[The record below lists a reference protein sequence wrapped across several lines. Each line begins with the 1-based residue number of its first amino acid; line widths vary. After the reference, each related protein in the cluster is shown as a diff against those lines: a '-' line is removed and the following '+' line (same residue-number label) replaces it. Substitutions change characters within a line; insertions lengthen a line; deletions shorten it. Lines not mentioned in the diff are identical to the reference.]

1 MSERVGWDQYETAL
15 LIEACLL
22 ESSKAMPKTD
32 LVHTLSKN
40 LRNRATRNGRTI
52 DELFR
57 NENGIS
63 LQMTKMNYLLTDGT
77 KGLPGASKF
86 FAEMA
91 TLWKTDKVAFNK
103 ILAAA
108 KEQISGERV
117 KLEVMKSNKEKFQEW
132 LREQDKLKLS
142 PEHIISTIEEASKY
156 ALSHS
161 VSKVAFFD
169 IDDPKAFSAACTKL
183 LSQRI
188 FRLMHKQTAQN
199 LDKCQGYY
207 KSFLGEI
214 ECKETTIPPEVLTNI
229 HDDNSAEKSAT
240 VSISNTPEEKAS
252 EPALKDGITVSDKL
266 YVCLKDNSD
275 KNQYGI
281 TLFYLAKLVGADES
295 VVKRLLDKAEW
306 ASLEYGRYKFNY
318 ASNQGRQ
325 QYDFETPQSL
335 AFSRPVSVSY
345 FGDII
350 TKANSWKQA
359 LVDTMHVLYDDYP
372 HVIEEV
378 RGKLFGTAT
387 IPLVAGEDQISLMRV
402 PKEFAKGLYVETNRS
417 ASDIMAN
424 LKRIIDACNIDYEN
438 IIVLFERKDNSS
450 GAKDVQPT
458 EINTKSEISSPVLPE
473 SPVAKTTT
481 ITTTEEAY
489 SKWLQNSCG
498 LADAT
503 ARSYVSAI
511 HSAELYAKQHRYSEY
526 QIYGDPKETALAVI
540 SDLLRDPDF
549 IRYNQEQH
557 NRFSA
562 SFKKF
567 SAFLEE
573 DEKSTLAAADDVS
586 VKYPQLYSKLYAAS
600 KVYDTPEGMNVSRIC
615 ALVGS
620 DEAQKV
626 SEILRGVPW
635 ATEVE
640 TDKFSFSKKPVIK
653 TSDDEP
659 HDFDQEKYI
668 TILLQR
674 YRSGMTFDS
683 IDFDIFREIYE
694 DTYDEQIVFDDAAL
708 EKRLKYCGV
717 IYKDR
722 LFPAEGVIDN
732 ETKSKLYSYIE
743 SNFASGKNVL
753 YYKAIFEDLSD
764 AFASCYTLSDE
775 GMLKAFIL
783 FTAPKG
789 KYYFSENYMS
799 VEKNVQID
807 HSAEIADYLLSA
819 GKPMS
824 REDICAALSH
834 IPQDKVNQIISVDS
848 RFLRNAKGEF
858 FHRDIFEISADEL
871 DRIAGYIGGCIEEN
885 EYAIWTDIWEKIQ
898 DEMTIFLENNLYLSS
913 LGVRNAIGKLYAGR
927 FNFNGAVIS
936 ETGKN
941 YEMRDIYQLFAK
953 HHSTFTSDEI
963 YDLSKELDTVI
974 YFEALSAISVRVSHD
989 LFVSKK
995 RIDFDVE
1002 AIDKAIASFI
1012 AGDYIRI
1019 REIDS
1024 FLAFP
1029 NVGYEWNEYL
1039 LESFLKSYSK
1049 KYMLLNNGSALHN
1062 VAGAIVKRKGSIQE
1076 FVDACAVVLADSHV
1090 DLKKD
1095 LALNYLAEV
1104 NMITQRRYKDID
1116 IALQKAKQMRA
1127 QKG

>member
-15 LIEACLL
+15 LIEACVL
-22 ESSKAMPKTD
+22 ENSNTMSKIE
-32 LVHTLSKN
+32 LVRALSKN
-40 LRNRATRNGRTI
+40 LRDRATRNGRPI
-52 DELFR
+52 DEIFR

-63 LQMTKMNYLLTDGT
+63 LQMTKMNYLLTDGA

-91 TLWKTDKVAFNK
+91 TLWKTDRTAFNK

-108 KEQISGERV
+108 KEQINGEGV
-117 KLEVMKSNKEKFQEW
+117 KLEVMKSNKDRFQEW
-132 LREQDKLKLS
+132 LSKQDKLKIS
-142 PEHIISTIEEASKY
+142 PERIISTIEEASKY

-169 IDDPKAFSAACTKL
+169 IEDPKVFSAACTKL

-207 KSFLGEI
+207 KSFLNENERAKEI
-214 ECKETTIPPEVLTNI
+214 IPSIVSTSTLSTNSAVPPTSDSI
-229 HDDNSAEKSAT
+229 NNSAE
-240 VSISNTPEEKAS
+240 EKEK

-266 YVCLKDNSD
+266 YICLKDNSD
-275 KNQYGI
+275 KNQYGT
-281 TLFYLAKLVGADES
+281 TLFYLAKQVGADES

-306 ASLEYGRYKFNY
+306 AKLEYGRYKFNY
-318 ASNQGRQ
+318 DSNRGTQ
-325 QYDFETPQSL
+325 QYDFRNPQSL
-335 AFSRPVSVSY
+335 AFSRPVSVTY
-345 FGDII
+345 FGDTI
-350 TKANSWKQA
+350 TEANSWKQV
-359 LVDTMHVLYDDYP
+359 LVDAMRVLYDDYP
-372 HVIEEV
+372 HVIEEA
-378 RGKLFGTAT
+378 RGKLWGTAS
-387 IPLVAGEDQISLMRV
+387 IPLIAGERQVSQMRV
-402 PKEFAKGLYVETNRS
+402 PREFAKGLYVETNRS

-424 LKRIIDACNIDYEN
+424 LKRVIDACNVDYEN
-438 IIVLFERKDNSS
+438 ISVLFERKDNSS
-450 GAKDVQPT
+450 ETKDVRPLETNTRSAAHAPALTEPT
-458 EINTKSEISSPVLPE
+458 EVQMTDVS
-473 SPVAKTTT
+473 
-481 ITTTEEAY
+481 TTEEAY
-489 SKWLQNSCG
+489 STWLQESCG

-503 ARSYVSAI
+503 ARSYVSAV
-511 HSAELYAKQHRYSEY
+511 HSAEQYAKQHRYNDY
-526 QIYGDPKETALAVI
+526 RIYGNTKEIALEVI
-540 SDLLRDPDF
+540 SCLLRDPAF
-549 IRYNQEQH
+549 LKYNQEQH

-562 SFKKF
+562 SFKKL
-567 SAFLEE
+567 STFLEG
-573 DEKSTLAAADDVS
+573 DEKSTLATADDVS

-600 KVYDTPEGMNVSRIC
+600 KVYDTPMGMDVSRIC
-615 ALVGS
+615 ALIGS
-620 DEAQKV
+620 NETQKV
-626 SEILRGVPW
+626 SEILREVPW

-640 TDKFSFSKKPVIK
+640 AEKFSFSKKPVIK
-653 TSDDEP
+653 VSDSEP
-659 HDFDQEKYI
+659 HDYDKDKYI
-668 TILLQR
+668 SILLQR
-674 YRSGMTFDS
+674 YRNGMTFDS

-694 DTYDEQIVFDDAAL
+694 DMYDEQIAFDDAAL

-722 LFPAEGVIDN
+722 LFPAEGVVDS
-732 ETKSKLYSYIE
+732 ETKEKLFAYIE
-743 SNFASGKNVL
+743 NSFVSGKKVL

-764 AFASCYTLSDE
+764 VFASCYTLSDE

-789 KYYFSENYMS
+789 KYFFSESYMS
-799 VEKNVQID
+799 IERNVQID

-834 IPQDKVNQIISVDS
+834 IPQDKVNQIISIDS

-858 FHRDIFEISADEL
+858 FHGDIFEISDGEL
-871 DRIAGYIGGCIEEN
+871 ECIAGYISENIAEN
-885 EYAIWTDIWEKIQ
+885 EYAIWTAIWDKIQ
-898 DEMTIFLENNLYLSS
+898 GEMPIFLENNLYLSS
-913 LGVRNAIGKLYAGR
+913 LGVRNAIGKRYVGR

-953 HHSTFTSDEI
+953 HHSTFTADEI

-974 YFEALSAISVRVSHD
+974 YFDALSVVSVRVSHD

-995 RIDFDVE
+995 RIDFDVD
-1002 AIDKAIASFI
+1002 AVDKAIGSFI

-1019 REIDS
+1019 REMDS

-1029 NVGYEWNEYL
+1029 SVGYEWNEYL

-1062 VAGAIVKRKGSIQE
+1062 VAGAIVKSKGSIQE